1 MPAVSFTHP
10 MHSLSECRTDAQAS
24 RAPGGFG
31 KLTHPGTKS
40 VFQKG
45 HSDPPALHG
54 TIFCSRNTI
63 RFETST
69 MARTVAGTKP
79 GLLGCDRAEHPTA
92 HGSCSANTDSGTHAR
107 CCGYF
112 CVPYVIAVVLLA
124 DLNQVLEHHRSPYI
138 TQVWATT
145 RTDATPDDLA

>member
-54 TIFCSRNTI
+54 TIFCSQNTI

-69 MARTVAGTKP
+69 MARTVAGKNP
-79 GLLGCDRAEHPTA
+79 GVLGWERAEDSTAYCSWSVNHESCNIPT
-92 HGSCSANTDSGTHAR
+92 CV
-107 CCGYF
+107 GY
-112 CVPYVIAVVLLA
+112 
-124 DLNQVLEHHRSPYI
+124 
-138 TQVWATT
+138 
-145 RTDATPDDLA
+145 

>member
-69 MARTVAGTKP
+69 MARTVAGTNP
-79 GLLGCDRAEHPTA
+79 GLLWWGRGAESTSQCLLPA
-92 HGSCSANTDSGTHAR
+92 HTQRRTH
-107 CCGYF
+107 
-112 CVPYVIAVVLLA
+112 
-124 DLNQVLEHHRSPYI
+124 D
-138 TQVWATT
+138 
-145 RTDATPDDLA
+145 

>member
-1 MPAVSFTHP
+1 MPAVAFTHH

-45 HSDPPALHG
+45 HSAPPALHG

-69 MARTVAGTKP
+69 MARTVAGTNP
-79 GLLGCDRAEHPTA
+79 GLLGCDRAEQPTA
-92 HGSCSANTDSGTHAR
+92 HGSCSAHTERGTNAR
-107 CCGYF
+107 CCGDF
-112 CVPYVIAVVLLA
+112 FGPYVIAGVLSA
-124 DLNQVLEHHRSPYI
+124 ELN
-138 TQVWATT
+138 
-145 RTDATPDDLA
+145 

>member
-69 MARTVAGTKP
+69 MARTVAGSNP
-79 GLLGCDRAEHPTA
+79 GLLWCDRSEQPNAPVSYSGHTDRGPHP
-92 HGSCSANTDSGTHAR
+92 GGCGELCVLRLHAL
-107 CCGYF
+107 
-112 CVPYVIAVVLLA
+112 V
-124 DLNQVLEHHRSPYI
+124 
-138 TQVWATT
+138 
-145 RTDATPDDLA
+145 

>member
-69 MARTVAGTKP
+69 IAQTVAGTNSR
-79 GLLGCDRAEHPTA
+79 LLCFDCGENPNSYR
-92 HGSCSANTDSGTHAR
+92 SCSAHTDNGTHHSG
-107 CCGYF
+107 CWCF
-112 CVPYVIAVVLLA
+112 LFPL
-124 DLNQVLEHHRSPYI
+124 
-138 TQVWATT
+138 
-145 RTDATPDDLA
+145 

>member
-40 VFQKG
+40 VFHKG

-63 RFETST
+63 RFESST
-69 MARTVAGTKP
+69 MAWTVAGNKREMNVEERARHTIAP
-79 GLLGCDRAEHPTA
+79 GSFHA
-92 HGSCSANTDSGTHAR
+92 HTDTGACAR
-107 CCGYF
+107 
-112 CVPYVIAVVLLA
+112 
-124 DLNQVLEHHRSPYI
+124 
-138 TQVWATT
+138 
-145 RTDATPDDLA
+145 

>member
-63 RFETST
+63 RFETRT
-69 MARTVAGTKP
+69 MARTVAGTNTRFF
-79 GLLGCDRAEHPTA
+79 GSCCSEHPTA
-92 HGSCSANTDSGTHAR
+92 YGSYSAKTHPGTYNR
-107 CCGYF
+107 GCGYI
-112 CVPYVIAVVLLA
+112 CVFYDV
-124 DLNQVLEHHRSPYI
+124 
-138 TQVWATT
+138 
-145 RTDATPDDLA
+145 

>member
-24 RAPGGFG
+24 RAPGDFG

-63 RFETST
+63 RVETST
-69 MARTVAGTKP
+69 MARTVAGRNP
-79 GLLGCDRAEHPTA
+79 GVPGCDCGANQPA
-92 HGSCSANTDSGTHAR
+92 PDSCPGKPS
-107 CCGYF
+107 
-112 CVPYVIAVVLLA
+112 
-124 DLNQVLEHHRSPYI
+124 
-138 TQVWATT
+138 T
-145 RTDATPDDLA
+145 RQY

>member
-69 MARTVAGTKP
+69 MARTVAGTDS
-79 GLLGCDRAEHPTA
+79 GLLDCSRAEHPT
-92 HGSCSANTDSGTHAR
+92 THCPR
-107 CCGYF
+107 
-112 CVPYVIAVVLLA
+112 LA
-124 DLNQVLEHHRSPYI
+124 KTES
-138 TQVWATT
+138 
-145 RTDATPDDLA
+145 

>member
-63 RFETST
+63 RFETRT
-69 MARTVAGTKP
+69 MARTVAGTNP
-79 GLLGCDRAEHPTA
+79 RVHRCDPAEHPTT
-92 HGSCSANTDSGTHAR
+92 HGPCSAHTDSRTPPR
-107 CCGYF
+107 CWG
-112 CVPYVIAVVLLA
+112 
-124 DLNQVLEHHRSPYI
+124 
-138 TQVWATT
+138 
-145 RTDATPDDLA
+145 